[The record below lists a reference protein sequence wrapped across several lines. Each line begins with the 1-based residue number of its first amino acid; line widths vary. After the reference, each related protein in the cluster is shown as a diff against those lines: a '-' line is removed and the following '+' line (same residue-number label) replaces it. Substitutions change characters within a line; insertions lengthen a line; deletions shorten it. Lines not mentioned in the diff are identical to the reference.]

1 MFLFSFEI
9 PAIAIEIPC
18 SKIEKEVA
26 ISKFL
31 VPNVITLSI
40 GYTTFP
46 LLMLCSISVTVF
58 QTLNPLRGNST

>member
-18 SKIEKEVA
+18 SKIEKVA